1 MEKDSDNK
9 KNYISAIDNILTI
22 IEEKMSETIQNLHIY
37 SWLIILF
44 TVERISLL
52 SANNHSI

>member
-1 MEKDSDNK
+1 MEKDSDNR

-37 SWLIILF
+37 S
-44 TVERISLL
+44 
-52 SANNHSI
+52 